1 MKVSIIT
8 IAFNSADTIEDTI
21 KSVAG
26 QDYPNI
32 EYIVIDG
39 ASKDDTPKI
48 IEKYNEAIDYS
59 VSESDKGIY
68 DAMNKGVRAATGDI
82 IGILNSDD
90 FYADQKVISDVVRAF
105 KATPDAQALY
115 ADLVYVNR
123 EDISKVVRY
132 WEAGAYKREKFRKG
146 WMPPHPTFFVRREQ
160 YEQLGL
166 YSLELKSAADYELM
180 LRFLYKHESKCIYLP
195 RVITRMRLGGESNV
209 TVKNRIR
216 ANKEDRR
223 AWTMNGL
230 KPAWYTLTLKPISK
244 IGQFVRKKPT
254 V

>member
-21 KSVAG
+21 KSVAS
-26 QDYPNI
+26 QDYPDI

-39 ASKDDTPKI
+39 ASKDDTIKI
-48 IEKYNEAIDYS
+48 IEKHKDAIAS
-59 VSESDKGIY
+59 AISEPDKGIY

-90 FYADQKVISDVVRAF
+90 FYADQNVISDVVKAF
-105 KATPDAQALY
+105 TASPEAQALY

-123 EDISKVVRY
+123 EDITKVVRY
-132 WEAGAYKREKFRKG
+132 WEAGNYKREKFRKG
-146 WMPPHPTFFVRREQ
+146 WMPPHPTFFVRRQQ

-180 LRFLYKHESKCIYLP
+180 LRFLYKHELKCIYLN
-195 RVITRMRLGGESNV
+195 RVITRMRLGGESNI
-209 TVKNRIR
+209 TVKNRLR
-216 ANKEDRR
+216 ANKEDRQ

-254 V
+254 L